1 MPHIDPFEKHWERY
15 EKWFDDNQY
24 VYQSELKA
32 IKKLLPTSGVGV
44 EIGVGSGKFAAP
56 LDIALGVEPSEKMR
70 ALAAQRGIEVV
81 AGVAEKL
88 PFPNNVFDYA
98 LMVTAICFV
107 DDPQVSVAEVFRILK
122 PKGAFV
128 IGFVDKESPLGKL
141 YQKNK
146 EQNVFY
152 KDAKFYSSKEIKTYM
167 VNVGFE
173 NFTFCQT
180 VFHLLNQVKSVEEVK
195 DGYGEGSFVVIK
207 GIKPR

>member
-1 MPHIDPFEKHWERY
+1 MPNIDPFEKHWERY

-32 IKKLLPTSGVGV
+32 IKKLLPTSGVGI

-56 LDIALGVEPSEKMR
+56 LGITFGVEPSEKMR
-70 ALAAQRGIEVV
+70 LLAVQREIEVV

-88 PFPNNVFDYA
+88 PFQNNTFDFA

-107 DDPQVSVAEVFRILK
+107 DDPQASVAEAFRILK
-122 PKGAFV
+122 PKGAFI
-128 IGFVDKESPLGKL
+128 IGFVDEESPLGKL

-152 KDAKFYSSKEIKTYM
+152 KDAKFFPSKEIETYM
-167 VNVGFE
+167 SKVGFDK
-173 NFTFCQT
+173 FTFCQT
-180 VFHLLNQVKSVEEVK
+180 VFHSLDQVKAVEDVK

-207 GIKPR
+207 GIKP

>member
-1 MPHIDPFEKHWERY
+1 MPNIDPFEKHWERY

-32 IKKLLPTSGVGV
+32 IKKLLPTSGVGI

-56 LDIALGVEPSEKMR
+56 LGITFGVEPSEKMR
-70 ALAAQRGIEVV
+70 LLAVQREIEVV

-88 PFPNNVFDYA
+88 PFQNNTFDFA

-107 DDPQVSVAEVFRILK
+107 DDPQASVAEAFRILK
-122 PKGAFV
+122 PKGAFI
-128 IGFVDKESPLGKL
+128 IGFVDEESPLGKL

-152 KDAKFYSSKEIKTYM
+152 KDAKFFSSKEIETYM
-167 VNVGFE
+167 SKVGFDK
-173 NFTFCQT
+173 FTFCQT
-180 VFHLLNQVKSVEEVK
+180 VFHSLDQVKAVEDVK

-207 GIKPR
+207 GIKP